1 MAVSIIFSR
10 PFRVQLD
17 HSVNTHDSDTCLDGT
32 LQLLHLAHAGFQH
45 TGFDRV
51 DDSAFGQVKSVVLV
65 CLLLGDCLFFFVG
78 IAFLNALGDC
88 MANSK
93 LSNKFGRI
101 LGCVDGESFGN
112 DEEGLRKFTNG
123 ELFPGALFFFYCISC
138 RNN

>member
-1 MAVSIIFSR
+1 MAVSIVFSR

-17 HSVNTHDSDTCLDGT
+17 HGVNTHDSDTCLDST
-32 LQLLHLAHAGFQH
+32 LQLLHLAHAGFEH
-45 TGFDRV
+45 TSLDRV
-51 DDSAFGQVKSVVLV
+51 DDSTFGQVKSVVLV

-93 LSNKFGRI
+93 LSDKLGRI
-101 LGCVDGESFGN
+101 LGCVDGESFRD

-123 ELFPGALFFFYCISC
+123 ELLPRALFFLLC
-138 RNN
+138 